1 MNLLLNPYKTF
12 HRNHVPVMSHDAG
25 LVEVLQLALTTC
37 CPRVAFIVSRYSC
50 RGHQGT
56 TVTTHIKPIRST
68 IEWYSVECIP
78 PPRPSSPL
86 SYSQMPTTY
95 ICSFLKSGSTHYSL
109 RRWWKRQKSHNV
121 KEREKKKSW
130 IHPFISSSKIN
141 GVHSG
146 LRPIIHPSFLKIQSV
161 GFL

>member
-1 MNLLLNPYKTF
+1 MNLLLNPYKTS

-37 CPRVAFIVSRYSC
+37 CPRVAFIVLRYSC

-86 SYSQMPTTY
+86 W
-95 ICSFLKSGSTHYSL
+95 FLLTDAHHLYMLVSKIWIYALFPEKMMKTSTS
-109 RRWWKRQKSHNV
+109 
-121 KEREKKKSW
+121 
-130 IHPFISSSKIN
+130 HPFISSSKIN